1 MSVIAGRNAI
11 SWNIVNRN
19 ISPGLTAKEKLTR
32 KITRMA
38 KHLVHF
44 PPQSLH
50 LQVVLEKLE
59 KKHSF
64 TVRMTLRLPSNI
76 LHAEKSH
83 EHLLSAIDSTAAAL
97 ETEVKSLKAAL
108 CSDYRWKRPASRARL
123 VEEALLFSEPMETG
137 TGPQTDADVVS
148 DLLLALDEQL
158 VAHARRELRMA
169 ELCGELPRGTLEA
182 RDVVDEVAR
191 VCLAQPAKKPKTLT
205 WEQWFY
211 QLIRQELD
219 RQLRMYTEERSSRI
233 EPPPQERARTGGED
247 EGCDAERPLGIIT
260 SEIEPEEDLPEHHS
274 PDRAIVPPDA
284 AISGQE
290 LVEILQQEIKHWPA
304 DEQQVFELYFLVG
317 FDTGEI
323 AMIRRQSKTRSK
335 RPSEQSNRGCASSCE
350 LVQVRACEGYL

>member
-1 MSVIAGRNAI
+1 MSLVAGRNAI

-19 ISPGLTAKEKLTR
+19 VSPGVTVREKLTR
-32 KITRMA
+32 KITRLA

-44 PPQSLH
+44 PPESLH

-76 LHAEKSH
+76 LHAKKSH
-83 EHLLSAIDSTAAAL
+83 EDLLAAIDSTAAAL
-97 ETEVKSLKAAL
+97 ESELKSLKAEL
-108 CSDYRWKRPASRARL
+108 RSDYRWKRPAYRARL
-123 VEEALLFSEPMETG
+123 AEQALVFSEPMETG
-137 TGPQTDADVVS
+137 TGPQTDADMVS
-148 DLLLALDEQL
+148 DLLQAHDKQL
-158 VAHARRELRMA
+158 VAHARRELRTA
-169 ELCGELPRGTLEA
+169 ELGGELSRGAIDA

-191 VCLAQPAKKPKTLT
+191 ICLAEPAKKPKTLT
-205 WEQWFY
+205 CEQWFY

-219 RQLRMYTEERSSRI
+219 RQLRLYVEERSRRI
-233 EPPPQERARTGGED
+233 EPAPQERASTDGED
-247 EGCDAERPLGIIT
+247 EGYDAERPLGIIT
-260 SEIEPEEDLPEHHS
+260 SEIEPEEDLPEDYI

-323 AMIRRQSKTRSK
+323 GMIRGRSKTQV
-335 RPSEQSNRGCASSCE
+335 ETI
-350 LVQVRACEGYL
+350 VRAIQSRLRQFMRLSAGASP